1 MFSFLSG
8 FCLKYIL
15 VTGAK
20 IQPGANIGRGLKVIK
35 FYPEQSCWAADGE
48 WFHAD
53 PGTWSF
59 IHNVAHLI
67 GARSVRNICLGLG
80 AFTHKLMLKKEKTS
94 MRGEK
99 KDYSIILSYAWWDI
113 YNAVTTISLLFH
125 FYMKKIIIY
134 LTKIHFLFHSNQ
146 SRCLIVTSLRT
157 VKGHSMS
164 RGLTLLILSNNTML
178 NYFVKN
184 REREPIE
191 MFFFPRRK

>member
-20 IQPGANIGRGLKVIK
+20 IHPGANIVRGLKVIK
-35 FYPEQSCWAADGE
+35 FYPEQSSWAADGE

-59 IHNVAHLI
+59 IHNVAHPI

-113 YNAVTTISLLFH
+113 YNALTTISLLFH

-146 SRCLIVTSLRT
+146 SRCLINILKSCEGPLD
-157 VKGHSMS
+157 VKKAHCWSS
-164 RGLTLLILSNNTML
+164 PTTQCWTILSKTE
-178 NYFVKN
+178 K
-184 REREPIE
+184 ESP
-191 MFFFPRRK
+191 